1 MLYLLMS
8 PLGWLAFIVL
18 LIVVVVLYS
27 KINRQIE
34 QLRHDMTALQA
45 ELEQLADSVNT
56 AKPSHAAYIHPTQDS
71 SSESVEPLTQSAA
84 ELAISAVLIPDSTFI
99 PNVESTKNQHL
110 ETTPPELP
118 ILSKAPQSPS
128 PPQSKIPQNTTATIE
143 PDERSLPI
151 VTSVIHSMQNWFFG
165 GNLVVR
171 VGVLVLLVGVVLLL
185 RLLSDYIEIPITAKL
200 ISIGIIGLG
209 LAALGLK
216 LAKNR
221 FAYGITL
228 QGAGLAIAY
237 LTTFFAYSA
246 YHVLSSLP
254 SFIGLGILSAI
265 TIGLAVRQNALPL
278 ALLAL
283 SGGFFAPI
291 LTSSDIG
298 NLVTLFSYYLLLNV
312 TIAVIAHYR
321 TWKMLNLL
329 GVMVTF
335 GLAYYWGV
343 TENLSAIIEAQRWTL
358 VLLVALHVL
367 LYLFVVIRYA
377 QQIIAY
383 NTLNEAN
390 FAHTANVDRAENPS
404 HLDNFYLGNH
414 SYIFPIDTG
423 LLFSVPILAFG
434 LFAALLEAIPNGLT
448 FTSAIFAAIYL
459 GIGWVF
465 VQRSQRYALITEGML
480 ALGFGFLALVIPL
493 ALDAEW
499 IAFGWSVQGLALV
512 WFGRRS
518 LRAWSV
524 LFGLLL
530 QLLSIAM
537 LMINVV
543 FTIKD
548 YPTLALTISALSY
561 LATMFILRAS
571 NSPIDDANNQLN
583 ANHTLTAY
591 TKTLGIGEL
600 ATKQWL
606 TSINS
611 QSMAF
616 NLMWRSPNLGRF
628 LTFTAMVWL
637 LYVLII

>member
-18 LIVVVVLYS
+18 LIVVVVLYT

-56 AKPSHAAYIHPTQDS
+56 AKPSHAAYINPIQDS

-84 ELAISAVLIPDSTFI
+84 ESATSAVLIPDATE
-99 PNVESTKNQHL
+99 NKRL
-110 ETTPPELP
+110 EAKPPTL
-118 ILSKAPQSPS
+118 PS

-151 VTSVIHSMQNWFFG
+151 VTSIIHSMQNWFFG

-246 YHVLSSLP
+246 YHVLSSVP

-291 LTSSDIG
+291 LTSAKSRSIWLG
-298 NLVTLFSYYLLLNV
+298 INLCTALLAA
-312 TIAVIAHYR
+312 AVIGQFEA
-321 TWKMLNLL
+321 
-329 GVMVTF
+329 V
-335 GLAYYWGV
+335 LAKV
-343 TENLSAIIEAQRWTL
+343 
-358 VLLVALHVL
+358 VALAILMPVVASMGGIAGSQTL
-367 LYLFVVIRYA
+367 TVVIRGMAMGQIGGSNRLWLLNKELWVGAINGIIWAIIMAFIA
-377 QQIIAY
+377 QLWFHDIKISAVIGLAIAI
-383 NTLNEAN
+383 NMTA
-390 FAHTANVDRAENPS
+390 ANVS
-404 HLDNFYLGNH
+404 
-414 SYIFPIDTG
+414 
-423 LLFSVPILAFG
+423 
-434 LFAALLEAIPNGLT
+434 
-448 FTSAIFAAIYL
+448 
-459 GIGWVF
+459 GI
-465 VQRSQRYALITEGML
+465 S
-480 ALGFGFLALVIPL
+480 IPL
-493 ALDAEW
+493 MLKRMNIDPALSA
-499 IAFGWSVQGLALV
+499 SVILTTVTDIVGFMSFLGLA
-512 WFGRRS
+512 
-518 LRAWSV
+518 SV
-524 LFGLLL
+524 L
-530 QLLSIAM
+530 
-537 LMINVV
+537 
-543 FTIKD
+543 
-548 YPTLALTISALSY
+548 
-561 LATMFILRAS
+561 IL
-571 NSPIDDANNQLN
+571 
-583 ANHTLTAY
+583 
-591 TKTLGIGEL
+591 
-600 ATKQWL
+600 
-606 TSINS
+606 
-611 QSMAF
+611 
-616 NLMWRSPNLGRF
+616 
-628 LTFTAMVWL
+628 
-637 LYVLII
+637 

>member
-1 MLYLLMS
+1 AVDLVTAADAS
-8 PLGWLAFIVL
+8 AEPIEENLGL
-18 LIVVVVLYS
+18 
-27 KINRQIE
+27 
-34 QLRHDMTALQA
+34 
-45 ELEQLADSVNT
+45 
-56 AKPSHAAYIHPTQDS
+56 KPKP
-71 SSESVEPLTQSAA
+71 E
-84 ELAISAVLIPDSTFI
+84 
-99 PNVESTKNQHL
+99 ESTK
-110 ETTPPELP
+110 TRTPV
-118 ILSKAPQSPS
+118 
-128 PPQSKIPQNTTATIE
+128 TTIE

-151 VTSVIHSMQNWFFG
+151 VTSIIHSMQNWFFG

-185 RLLSDYIEIPITAKL
+185 RLLSDYIEIPIAFKL
-200 ISIGIIGLG
+200 IAIGVLGLG

-216 LAKNR
+216 LVKNR

-237 LTTFFAYSA
+237 LTTFFAYSV
-246 YHVLSSLP
+246 YQVLASVP

-448 FTSAIFAAIYL
+448 FTNAIFAAIYL
-459 GIGWVF
+459 GIGW
-465 VQRSQRYALITEGML
+465 
-480 ALGFGFLALVIPL
+480 
-493 ALDAEW
+493 
-499 IAFGWSVQGLALV
+499 
-512 WFGRRS
+512 
-518 LRAWSV
+518 
-524 LFGLLL
+524 
-530 QLLSIAM
+530 
-537 LMINVV
+537 
-543 FTIKD
+543 
-548 YPTLALTISALSY
+548 
-561 LATMFILRAS
+561 
-571 NSPIDDANNQLN
+571 
-583 ANHTLTAY
+583 
-591 TKTLGIGEL
+591 
-600 ATKQWL
+600 
-606 TSINS
+606 
-611 QSMAF
+611 
-616 NLMWRSPNLGRF
+616 
-628 LTFTAMVWL
+628 
-637 LYVLII
+637 